1 MGFQKFSQSHSPTTL
16 SPFPSTGM
24 DDTKLY
30 TRSSLGGM
38 LNFGESTM
46 EPCILLFS
54 TFYSN

>member
-38 LNFGESTM
+38 LNFGESAM
-46 EPCILLFS
+46 EPCIFL
-54 TFYSN
+54 